1 MKQMRHTTCRN
12 KNNLTRVPLTA
23 RRQCFKEMQIFIP
36 NGNRVCTEHLIKK
49 QFFDDDLELIQI
61 YSNTSFLTAD
71 EICLF
76 KKKNSDLASETFL
89 DKIKSSELS
98 EKQLSSFTG
107 LSTDQ
112 LQELRKLLV
121 FMRSSDSR
129 DVTQALVICLFKL
142 RTGSSNN
149 FISSIFDIENEIRVS
164 HFCQS
169 VINSFE
175 KDILPKYFGVKSIK
189 REDLIRDHTSI

>member
-1 MKQMRHTTCRN
+1 MKY
-12 KNNLTRVPLTA
+12 VY
-23 RRQCFKEMQIFIP
+23 
-36 NGNRVCTEHLIKK
+36 
-49 QFFDDDLELIQI
+49 FF
-61 YSNTSFLTAD
+61 SFL
-71 EICLF
+71 I
-76 KKKNSDLASETFL
+76 SDLTSKTFL

-98 EKQLSSFTG
+98 EKQLFSFTG

-121 FMRSSDSR
+121 PMRSSDSR

-149 FISSIFDIENEIRVS
+149 FISSISEIENEIRVS
-164 HFCQS
+164 HFRQS

-175 KDILPKYFGVKSIK
+175 KDVLPKYFGVKSIK
-189 REDLIRDHTSI
+189 REDLIRDHTSIYANKLFKLANELILVFDGTYLRHEKSENNEYQRKSYSGQKKYPLVKPLLMSLVYF